1 MRELEHYYNV
11 VYKTIIHH
19 QDPVTGLLPAHQISG
34 CEDHAWIRDNVYSI
48 MSVWA
53 LSMAY
58 RSKSDHKDDR
68 ARSFMLEKS
77 SVRCMRG
84 LLEAMIG
91 QREKV
96 EQFKSS
102 LSEKEALHAKFSSK
116 TGKPVVGDDQWGH
129 LQMDAI
135 SLYLLTLAQMT
146 ASGLRIVF
154 TLDEVAFV
162 QNLVFYIETAYFTPD
177 FGVWERGAKSNQGVR
192 ELNAS
197 SIGMAKA
204 ALESLNKLDLFGA
217 EGSASSVV
225 HTMPDEAVRCSAVL
239 ESLLP
244 RESLSK
250 ETDAAIL
257 AVIGQFLKY

>member
-1 MRELEHYYNV
+1 MRELEYYYNV

-96 EQFKSS
+96 EKFKSS
-102 LSEKEALHAKFSSK
+102 LSEKDALHAKFCSK
-116 TGKPVVGDDQWGH
+116 TGKPVVSDDQWGH

-217 EGSASSVV
+217 EGSASSVIL
-225 HTMPDEAVRCSAVL
+225 TMPDEAVRCSAVL

-257 AVIGQFLKY
+257 AVIGQF